1 MKKSLATLVLSLGFV
16 AAYAGA
22 STTKNRLQSPT
33 PGVVCDTYVCAD
45 GKNGISVPLT
55 ERYLG
60 KKKSQRLAS
69 QGDFDRTQF
78 TFVNGIFCDVKE
90 RLCRKD
96 RYYGIDGKHS
106 GAIDTQTTEWLFGQK
121 K

>member
-1 MKKSLATLVLSLGFV
+1 MNKSLAMLVLSLGFV
-16 AAYAGA
+16 AAYADA
-22 STTKNRLQSPT
+22 ATTKNRLQSPT
-33 PGVVCDTYVCAD
+33 PGVVCDKYVCAD
-45 GKNGISVPLT
+45 AKNGISVPLT

-96 RYYGIDGKHS
+96 RYYGVDGKHS
-106 GAIDTQTTEWLFGQK
+106 GAIDEQTTELLFGQNR
-121 K
+121 